1 MVVKRIC
8 FFLIFLLFSA
18 STEAQDIQVQK
29 VIQPDSL
36 FHSEEDS
43 LDIDSLRLPIIPDS
57 SKIKTYTLKEV
68 EQQVRSIEDTFFNF
82 SNKTFVSNSIYR
94 FGNNFYFPP
103 YEQIDY
109 SIYNLKLNNL
119 FFDSNDIQG
128 LLFYYN
134 LDRKENNEYEFSC
147 LETDFEPTLSAVRFA
162 SGSFSLEDRYLN
174 FQKNSFF
181 NFCNAK
187 LFVHSGK
194 DKSPWNNKNYFDN
207 TAFQTEK
214 NFSSYKMTY
223 NFLKLFSKNDRYNFA
238 NPINGIE
245 IGDNYSQKRRTIYH
259 ILDVSLFENFI
270 DFSYLH
276 QRGYEKIYGDTSI
289 KNNFYRNQI
298 NLGFHLPIEEYET
311 DIYLKADINDY
322 NYIDYKGIVK
332 DYYIV
337 LKMNSPGIFYDF
349 YTIKLRNEIYFS
361 GLDDTTYFYPQ
372 LIFDI
377 PIIRQFT
384 TNFFIG
390 VKGEQN
396 DFQTFDSGLRH
407 NRIKVVFADL
417 ILNYKLNQYDFT
429 LKPFIRQ
436 VQNDA
441 QYILLSG
448 NGDAPDYEKIK
459 DYTTYGF
466 TAIGEACFDYFTI
479 HNRLRLN
486 FDFKKRP
493 STLVYRPNIAL
504 KLLWEVRQD
513 LKHNNFIYAK
523 SELSYLKDFRNIEL
537 EKEKNEIFLDIKCGI
552 NINRFRISV
561 LFKNI
566 LNQDYFMDEHNL
578 INGYGTYLQVHWN
591 FIN

>member
-1 MVVKRIC
+1 MVIKRIC
-8 FFLIFLLFSA
+8 FFLIFLFFTSQIN
-18 STEAQDIQVQK
+18 AQDVQ
-29 VIQPDSL
+29 I
-36 FHSEEDS
+36 EEV
-43 LDIDSLRLPIIPDS
+43 IIPDS
-57 SKIKTYTLKEV
+57 LYLLEEDTLSIDTLRMPIFQDSLKIKTYTLKEV

-82 SNKTFVSNSIYR
+82 NDKVFLSNSIYR

-103 YEQIDY
+103 YEQTDY

-147 LETDFEPTLSAVRFA
+147 LETDFEPTLSAISFE
-162 SGSFSLEDRYLN
+162 SGSYNFEDKYLS
-174 FQKNSFF
+174 FQKNNFF
-181 NFCNAK
+181 KFCDAK

-194 DKSPWNNKNYFDN
+194 NKSHWNNRNYFDN
-207 TAFQTEK
+207 LVLQIEK
-214 NFSSYKMTY
+214 NFVSTKIRY
-223 NFLKLFSKNDRYNFA
+223 NYLKLFSTRDRYNFA

-245 IGDNYSQKRRTIYH
+245 IGDNYSRKRRTIYH

-270 DFSYLH
+270 EFSYLH
-276 QRGYEKIYGDTSI
+276 QRGNEKIYGDTLI
-289 KNNFYRNQI
+289 KNKFIRNQF
-298 NLGFHLPIEEYET
+298 NLSFHLPIEEYET

-322 NYIDYKGIVK
+322 NHVDYKGIVK

-337 LKMNSPGIFYDF
+337 LKMNSPGIFSDF

-372 LIFDI
+372 LLFDI
-377 PIIRQFT
+377 PLNKKFSS
-384 TNFFIG
+384 NLMIG
-390 VKGEQN
+390 VTGKQYYFPNFGSPL
-396 DFQTFDSGLRH
+396 THKRAK
-407 NRIKVVFADL
+407 IIYADL
-417 ILNYKLNQYDFT
+417 AINYQNHNYEVA
-429 LKPFIRQ
+429 LKPFIQ
-436 VQNDA
+436 QIQSDA
-441 QYILLSG
+441 QYIWPPWQISPG
-448 NGDAPDYEKIK
+448 YEEIK
-459 DYTTYGF
+459 DYNIYGF
-466 TAIGEACFDYFTI
+466 IATGEAFFGYFTI
-479 HNRLRLN
+479 QNRLRLN
-486 FDFKKRP
+486 FNFTKRP
-493 STLVYRPNIAL
+493 DNLVYRPNIAL

-537 EKEKNEIFLDIKCGI
+537 EKEKDEIFLDIECGI
-552 NINRFRISV
+552 NINRFRISL

-566 LNQDYFMDEHNL
+566 LNQDYFMDKNNY